1 VADLFTGAVNR
12 VLNREAGGERNHKDE
27 LAEAILG
34 LLNLSATFEAIAG
47 RNDKAL
53 VMMVD

>member
-1 VADLFTGAVNR
+1 
-12 VLNREAGGERNHKDE
+12 

-47 RNDKAL
+47 KNDKAL